1 MDYLFAEAAAWVAR
15 LQSPECSD
23 SDRASFAAWQ
33 DKSPAHA
40 TSFLRAQALF
50 DLTGQR
56 GSTDKALQERLQQI
70 PQARLVSGR
79 NAPVPPAST
88 LPASTQPASPAAEAP
103 RATTSRRSKPGPSG
117 WTIPSYY
124 AAMLA
129 LGIMLTGLTLF
140 YRGEQFVLET
150 VSGEVREFTLTDGS
164 IVKLDSQTVI
174 HGNFKSNTRS
184 LHLLQGRAVFD
195 VAHDTRRPFSV
206 QAGADTVT
214 ALGTVFQVALTQ
226 EGTIVDLSSGS
237 VAVERHANA
246 LTSLKETLQPGQRL
260 HAPALETARWRIEAV
275 DTAMVTSWTAG
286 RHVFRDLPLADVL
299 AEVNKYGSHRIRL
312 ANLELKDARISGNF
326 SSADST
332 SIARA
337 VAETLDLRILEIG
350 EELVLFSNTTTH

>member
-23 SDRASFAAWQ
+23 SDRAAFAAWQ
-33 DKSPAHA
+33 AKSPAHA
-40 TSFLRAQALF
+40 TSFLRAQTLF
-50 DLTGQR
+50 DMTGQR

-79 NAPVPPAST
+79 NTPALPAST
-88 LPASTQPASPAAEAP
+88 VPASTQPASPAAPAP
-103 RATTSRRSKPGPSG
+103 RAVTPRSSKPGPSG
-117 WTIPSYY
+117 WTFPHYY

-129 LGIMLTGLTLF
+129 LGVMLAGFGFFT
-140 YRGEQFVLET
+140 RGEQFVLET
-150 VSGEVREFTLTDGS
+150 VSGEVREFTLQDGS
-164 IVKLDSQTVI
+164 VIKLDSQTVI
-174 HGNFKSNTRS
+174 HGNFKSHKRS
-184 LHLLQGRAVFD
+184 LHLLQGKALFD
-195 VAHDTRRPFSV
+195 VAHDTQRPFSV

-226 EGTIVDLSSGS
+226 EGTVVDLSSGS

-260 HAPALETARWRIEAV
+260 HAPALSNALWRIEYV
-275 DTAMVTSWTAG
+275 DTEMVTSWTQG

-312 ANLELKDARISGNF
+312 ANLELNNARISGNF